1 MYDKDLFAIMHR
13 QKAEELPPWKR
24 DHKHINH
31 QPLHYLQSQSKMQ
44 QVKHYKWLGFLQQF
58 HLLIKYKKWATN
70 KIACMLSGPLLNK
83 IAEIGVIMQLE
94 PLTCDLISEDCEG
107 DEDFKGI

>member
-1 MYDKDLFAIMHR
+1 
-13 QKAEELPPWKR
+13 
-24 DHKHINH
+24 
-31 QPLHYLQSQSKMQ
+31 
-44 QVKHYKWLGFLQQF
+44 
-58 HLLIKYKKWATN
+58 
-70 KIACMLSGPLLNK
+70 MLSGPLLNK